1 LFLRYAFTHKEKQRE
16 VDGPLPVGHGT
27 GHGQRGCLGGLH
39 GGGPVRTQTG
49 RRLGTGATQAEAEA
63 AALAVCA
70 QAHPHCAIRYTAAV
84 AVATDS
90 EMLASSISCRSRTE
104 AEREALA
111 GCGEPACEIAAT
123 VEAPGLYALFT
134 VHQGEDMVGLYLRHG
149 LTSQEQAITQAQQQ
163 CEQRNGLRC
172 TLSRWGAIR
181 GELPGTGTP
190 REIYAVQT
198 DVD

>member
-1 LFLRYAFTHKEKQRE
+1 MKWMGHCLLGMALGMGSAAAWADYTAVALYAPKQ
-16 VDGPLPVGHGT
+16 VGGW
-27 GHGQRGCLGGLH
+27 
-39 GGGPVRTQTG
+39 
-49 RRLGTGATQAEAEA
+49 GTGATQAEAEA

-70 QAHPHCAIRYTAAV
+70 QAHPRCAIRYTAAV

-90 EMLASSISCRSRTE
+90 EMLASSISYRSRTE

-163 CEQRNGLRC
+163 CEQRDGLRC

-198 DVD
+198 DAN

>member
-1 LFLRYAFTHKEKQRE
+1 M
-16 VDGPLPVGHGT
+16 DGPLPVGHGT
-27 GHGQRGCLGGLH
+27 GHGQRGRLGGLH

-49 RRLGTGATQAEAEA
+49 RRLGHRRHPGRSRGLR

-70 QAHPHCAIRYTAAV
+70 QAHTRCAICYTAAV

-90 EMLASSISCRSRTE
+90 EMLASSISYHSRTE

-163 CEQRNGLRC
+163 CKQRDGLRC

-198 DVD
+198 DAD